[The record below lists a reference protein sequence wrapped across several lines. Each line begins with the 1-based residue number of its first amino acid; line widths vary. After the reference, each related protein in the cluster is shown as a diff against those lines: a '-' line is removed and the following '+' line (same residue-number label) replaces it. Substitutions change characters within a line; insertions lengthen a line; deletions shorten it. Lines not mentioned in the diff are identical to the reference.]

1 MKKSLYIALISFS
14 FGCGGAVPPKS
25 EAPETEVAPQAVA
38 PSQPEK
44 EKAPEEAAAE
54 PEPEAEAAKPDANAP
69 REVKYIVTPQGLRIE
84 VAGATFKP
92 TAKPIRVAGGWGV
105 KVMVEATVEGTVLSL
120 LDSKNGP
127 LAFAAKVS
135 AQGSG
140 RGSGEARVGSEERFL
155 TPGEPLKITREWP
168 GSTKMK
174 PLSPGETLELQ
185 VGLWG
190 LGEQS
195 ETRRP
200 MKKFFVVKM
209 VAGKK
214 TPQPVVS
221 PPGSAE

>member
-1 MKKSLYIALISFS
+1 MKKSLYIALVSFS

-25 EAPETEVAPQAVA
+25 EAPPSEAEPQASA
-38 PSQPEK
+38 TSQPEN

-54 PEPEAEAAKPDANAP
+54 PEPESAKPDPNAP
-69 REVKYIVTPQGLRIE
+69 REVKYVVTPQGLRIE

-92 TAKPIRVAGGWGV
+92 TAKPVRVGSGWGV
-105 KVMVEATVEGTVLSL
+105 KVTVEASVDGTVLSL
-120 LDSKNGP
+120 LDSDNGP
-127 LAFAAKVS
+127 LAFAAKVTGPG
-135 AQGSG
+135 AA
-140 RGSGEARVGSEERFL
+140 RGSGEARVGSEEVFL
-155 TPGEPLKITREWP
+155 TPGEPKTFSRQWP
-168 GSTKMK
+168 GKGKEK
-174 PLSPGETLELQ
+174 PLMAGETLELQ

-200 MKKFFVVKM
+200 VKKFFVVKM

-214 TPQPVVS
+214 KPQPVVS